1 MLEKCDTLEDVHA
14 NQHIPQIIGAMELF
28 RVTKEEKWWRIGKNF
43 WKIVT
48 ADHAYCI
55 GGVGETEMF
64 HCAGTTC
71 DYLTEKAAESC
82 ASYNMLRLTAQL
94 FEYTVDGAMMDYY
107 DNTLRNHILTSASH
121 ADDGGTTYFMPLGP
135 GQQKAYSTTENT
147 CCHGTGMESRFRYM
161 ENIYATD
168 EKYVYVNLLIDS
180 VLGGEASIEVD
191 TSETDGIVKVVCRN
205 DMDKGLKIHIPSWA
219 EDGLR
224 AELNGREISR
234 ITLEDGYLCVGEQ
247 CRSDD
252 EIVLHLPMQ
261 LRVVKNPSDCKF
273 VNLAYGP
280 YILAALSDVEEF
292 FPLPDLE
299 KIRPMKEKLHFE
311 VEGLEFVPFPEIDTQ
326 KYHVYFLAPES
337 RQC

>member
-1 MLEKCDTLEDVHA
+1 M
-14 NQHIPQIIGAMELF
+14 
-28 RVTKEEKWWRIGKNF
+28 
-43 WKIVT
+43 
-48 ADHAYCI
+48 
-55 GGVGETEMF
+55 
-64 HCAGTTC
+64 
-71 DYLTEKAAESC
+71 
-82 ASYNMLRLTAQL
+82 
-94 FEYTVDGAMMDYY
+94 
-107 DNTLRNHILTSASH
+107 
-121 ADDGGTTYFMPLGP
+121 
-135 GQQKAYSTTENT
+135 
-147 CCHGTGMESRFRYM
+147 
-161 ENIYATD
+161 
-168 EKYVYVNLLIDS
+168 
-180 VLGGEASIEVD
+180 GGEASIEVD

-261 LRVVKNPSDCKF
+261 LRVVKNPSDCRF

-337 RQC
+337 GQC